1 MHLGVR
7 SCVHVEVHEREHE
20 RAGVHAFP
28 RAHGRFA
35 CVRLPVSV
43 HEVSARCI
51 CIKALSES
59 WRTSVSGENFP
70 HQKPRFAMFLG
81 CP

>member
-59 WRTSVSGENFP
+59 WRTSD
-70 HQKPRFAMFLG
+70 FLLPG
-81 CP
+81 FLEKFGLFFL